1 MTTEKIVRRSFLEQ
15 AEICASL
22 GSGFMFH
29 LCKGLGEHLDKS
41 TQIGKRVLEWQGD
54 PQPKGDALALRLA
67 GGLHAI
73 VRRAEFPS
81 LLQYYD
87 HPKSA
92 ADAGFINEILALIS
106 LKDEELLT
114 WLDNAPQTNEVA
126 RSSIIF
132 AGLSVI
138 AEQYKMPISLFE
150 LGASGGLNLQV
161 AEFGYEFAGE
171 KFGVQNSGLNLA
183 PKWEGT
189 LPPHSNIN
197 IISKR
202 GCDLNPLSVEK
213 PKDCEKLISYLWPD
227 QRSRIERVNAAI
239 KIARN
244 SPPVLDKAD
253 AADWVENEFV
263 TAKNDGVVKVLFHTI
278 AQNYFPQSVKDRI
291 QTAMK
296 TAANQATKENPVAWL
311 AFEFEGDGDPKLI
324 LKTWPDGTSQ
334 ILATADPHVHSVKWI
349 N

>member
-1 MTTEKIVRRSFLEQ
+1 MTTEKTVRHSFLEQ

-22 GSGFMFH
+22 GSDFMFH

-41 TQIGKRVLEWQGD
+41 TQTGKRVLEWQGD
-54 PQPKGDALALRLA
+54 PQPKGNALALRLA

-73 VRRAEFPS
+73 VRRGEFPS
-81 LLQYYD
+81 LSQYYD

-92 ADAGFINEILALIS
+92 VDAGFINEILALIA

-126 RSSIIF
+126 RSSIVF
-132 AGLSVI
+132 AGLSVV

-161 AEFGYEFAGE
+161 AEFGYEFAGK
-171 KFGVQNSGLNLA
+171 KFGAQNSDLNLT
-183 PKWEGT
+183 PKWEGA
-189 LPPHSNIN
+189 LPPRSNIN
-197 IISKR
+197 IVSKR

-213 PKDCEKLISYLWPD
+213 NKDCEKLIAYLWPD
-227 QRSRIERVNAAI
+227 QKPRIERVNAAI
-239 KIARN
+239 KIARK

-253 AADWVENEFV
+253 AADWIENEFL

-291 QTAMK
+291 QAAIK
-296 TAANQATKENPVAWL
+296 SAANQATKESPVAWL
-311 AFEFEGDGDPKLI
+311 AFEFEGEGNPKLI
-324 LKTWPDGTSQ
+324 LKTWPDGGNH
-334 ILATADPHVHSVKWI
+334 ILATADPHVYGVKWI